1 MAFTVTP
8 TKPTKKMPWSAEW
21 RLCLA
26 FCLRPRLAR
35 YPYRQ
40 SKTSGW
46 LQDWLPTFSVGRLF
60 AWALALWVINL
71 FILGPIVV
79 SIVKDMGADSLLDPK
94 KLPWLLAIVW
104 APIVEEI
111 LFRFGLR
118 RPAQALWVLPLICLA
133 IWHGLGWVQSIMIA
147 LTILLAMQSTRQV
160 RHLSARRF
168 RLLRQYRHYFPWVMH
183 LSLIGFAGLHL
194 LNFKFTDINW
204 LLLPLLV
211 MPQWLAGLV
220 MSWVRVTRSLAD
232 AICLHALYNF
242 GPLLAAWVVISMGGS
257 NG

>member
-1 MAFTVTP
+1 
-8 TKPTKKMPWSAEW
+8 
-21 RLCLA
+21 
-26 FCLRPRLAR
+26 
-35 YPYRQ
+35 
-40 SKTSGW
+40 
-46 LQDWLPTFSVGRLF
+46 
-60 AWALALWVINL
+60 
-71 FILGPIVV
+71 
-79 SIVKDMGADSLLDPK
+79 
-94 KLPWLLAIVW
+94 
-104 APIVEEI
+104 
-111 LFRFGLR
+111 
-118 RPAQALWVLPLICLA
+118 
-133 IWHGLGWVQSIMIA
+133 MIA